1 MIRKWCLGIV
11 FGAFFAILFFSFRKV
26 ESFRPHDALSAYGLF
41 AGEMKRQIPADGVIP
56 YDLNTPLFSDY
67 AHKLRF
73 VKIPAGK
80 KARYSADEVF
90 EFPEGTVIAKT
101 FYYPED
107 FRKPE
112 KKRRILETRILYR
125 QESHWS
131 AFSYI
136 WNEEQTE
143 ATYEVAGA
151 VKPVSW
157 IHGDGKK
164 RSINYVIPNQNQCKQ
179 CHELHGAVMP
189 IGPTARSLNRD
200 FTYPSGTHNQLEYW
214 AQAAV
219 LEGLPESASR
229 PKLPVWNDASS
240 GSLSSRARAYLDV
253 NCGHCHRVGGQAS
266 TSGLVLTHAE
276 TDLTKLGVNKT
287 PVAAGRASADMLY
300 SIHPGKPEK
309 SILIYRLQS
318 LDPGVMMPEMGRRM
332 VDKEG
337 LSLLSEWIKG
347 M

>member
-1 MIRKWCLGIV
+1 MVKTYFLFGIIGICV
-11 FGAFFAILFFSFRKV
+11 GVVFFSFRKA
-26 ESFRPHDALSAYGLF
+26 ESFRPHDTLSAYGLF
-41 AGEMKRQIPADGVIP
+41 AGEMKRQIPSEGVIP

-80 KARYSADEVF
+80 KAKYSAGEVF
-90 EFPEGTVIAKT
+90 DFPAGTVIAKT

-131 AFSYI
+131 AYSYI

-143 ATYEVAGA
+143 AYYEVAGA
-151 VKPVSW
+151 IKPISW
-157 IHGDGKK
+157 VHSDGKK

-179 CHELHGAVMP
+179 CHELQGQVVP

-200 FTYPSGTHNQLEYW
+200 FVYNSGAHNQLDYW
-214 AQAAV
+214 AQAAA
-219 LEGLPESASR
+219 LEGLPEAASR
-229 PKLPVWNDASS
+229 PRLPVWNEASS

-253 NCGHCHRVGGQAS
+253 NCGHCHRSGGQAS
-266 TSGLVLTHAE
+266 TSGLYLNYSE
-276 TDLTKLGVNKT
+276 TDPTKLGVNKT

-309 SILIYRLQS
+309 SIMIYRLQS
-318 LDPGVMMPEMGRRM
+318 LDPGIMMPEMGRRM

-337 LSLLSEWIKG
+337 LELLSEWIKG